1 MMTKFGQNF
10 AKELTWV
17 LYIIACVVIN
27 LWPETY
33 SLKLRPEC
41 IMPKGNLPSH
51 PRHRDL
57 RTPQLVSPRETTPTG
72 PNPNPKMDIPP
83 PWFPTAVSSVP
94 GQRGGGGL
102 LVGRAGLGARC
113 VAPRRRAAA
122 GEQLAESRPLLLL
135 EGRVRLV
142 QLFQLLRHGLRL
154 DALGGDTSKGHKQGK
169 QWPLGSGGGVAGMK
183 TNATD
188 SVCCMSCVDYA
199 INYME

>member
-83 PWFPTAVSSVP
+83 PWFPTAVSPVP
-94 GQRGGGGL
+94 GQRGGGGYWL
-102 LVGRAGLGARC
+102 DELASAPGASPPAEEPPLANSLPKAARSFCLRAVYALSSCFSSFATVSGSMPWEATPARATSRESSGRWGREE
-113 VAPRRRAAA
+113 VW
-122 GEQLAESRPLLLL
+122 LA
-135 EGRVRLV
+135 
-142 QLFQLLRHGLRL
+142 
-154 DALGGDTSKGHKQGK
+154 
-169 QWPLGSGGGVAGMK
+169 
-183 TNATD
+183 
-188 SVCCMSCVDYA
+188 
-199 INYME
+199 